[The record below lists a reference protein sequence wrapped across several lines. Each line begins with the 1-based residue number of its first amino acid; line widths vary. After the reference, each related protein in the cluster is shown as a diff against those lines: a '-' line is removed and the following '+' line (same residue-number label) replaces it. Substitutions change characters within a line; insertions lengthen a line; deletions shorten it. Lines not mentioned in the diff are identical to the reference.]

1 MHNSLLNSNQIMFF
15 INILEM
21 MVIFSSTYTAFKI
34 ILSHIG
40 CENTNY
46 LNTKNKSR
54 SMTTQ
59 WLLIST
65 FVTIYL
71 GITPLLKH
79 GYFVDHINC
88 NVLENTPI
96 KESITLLSVFVGYLW
111 YDLLFN
117 NISTMYKCHHLLCS
131 LSVVMVVCKNHSP
144 GVMFSELLMMA
155 EISTIFLN
163 LKMITDG
170 FLNKMFSFLFMI
182 TFILFRPLYMPQVFL
197 KMIECFKYDVTY
209 IIIVVSFASLLLM
222 NFYWGILIIR
232 KGFITFINADIKNI
246 NKMD

>member
-1 MHNSLLNSNQIMFF
+1 MHNHSLLNANQIMFF
-15 INILEM
+15 MNILEM
-21 MVIFSSTYTAFKI
+21 MIIFSSTYTALKI
-34 ILSHIG
+34 ILTYIG
-40 CENTNY
+40 CKNTNY
-46 LNTKNKSR
+46 QNTKNKSR

-59 WLLIST
+59 WLLISA

-79 GYFVDHINC
+79 GYFVDHISC

-96 KESITLLSVFVGYLW
+96 KESIMLLSVFVGYLW

-117 NISTMYKCHHLLCS
+117 NISKMYKCHHLLCS
-131 LSVVMVVCKNHSP
+131 MSVVMVVCKNHSP

-163 LKMITDG
+163 LKTVTDG
-170 FLNKMFSFLFMI
+170 FLNKMFSLLFMI
-182 TFILFRPLYMPQVFL
+182 IFILFRPLYMPQVFL
-197 KMIECFKYDVTY
+197 KMIECIKYDFTY

-222 NFYWGILIIR
+222 NFYWGIIIIK
-232 KGFITFINADIKNI
+232 KGLTIFTNGNELQ
-246 NKMD
+246 